1 MTAVLDS
8 SAVLAYLWSEPGADG
23 VIEAMDGTAVIS
35 TVNVAEIASK
45 LDDMVMDDAAVRS
58 VVLALSITSVDF
70 DGDQALLAGQLRRQT
85 RHRGLSLGDRACLAL
100 ALTQKG
106 TVYTTDRAWLSLE
119 LGLEIRITR

>member
-1 MTAVLDS
+1 
-8 SAVLAYLWSEPGADG
+8 
-23 VIEAMDGTAVIS
+23 
-35 TVNVAEIASK
+35 
-45 LDDMVMDDAAVRS
+45 MDDAAVRS